1 MAKANMKNFNKG
13 QIQLTLATALMG
25 ISFLVA
31 PVVAYFSAQAATK
44 TEIAEVSERTAR
56 LETSVQNT
64 DKNITEIK
72 EDIKDIRKAL
82 NIK

>member
-44 TEIAEVSERTAR
+44 MDIAEVSERTAR
-56 LETSVQNT
+56 LEVAVPLMQQ
-64 DKNITEIK
+64 DLR
-72 EDIKDIRKAL
+72 DIKITLQAIEKSLRK
-82 NIK
+82 